1 MYQKYAPEVFR
12 FALYLSGNHGE
23 AEDIV
28 SETFVRAWTSAEHI
42 EMPTLRGYLFTIA
55 RNLFLHGRRKSSRN
69 QTIDETLPDGAP
81 GRTRGP
87 NSARNSRRHRAAPDA
102 AGNRPVGA
110 LDACA
115 Q

>member
-81 GRTRGP
+81 GPYARAEQRAQLEASPRG
-87 NSARNSRRHRAAPDA
+87 SRRCRKST
-102 AGNRPVGA
+102 GRRS
-110 LDACA
+110 
-115 Q
+115 

>member
-1 MYQKYAPEVFR
+1 MSYIVTPRRACNFWPMMDNLDGREMTDFSAMYQKYAPEVFR

-55 RNLFLHGRRKSSRN
+55 RNLFLQGRRKSVT
-69 QTIDETLPDGAP
+69 QPD
-81 GRTRGP
+81 
-87 NSARNSRRHRAAPDA
+87 H
-102 AGNRPVGA
+102 
-110 LDACA
+110 
-115 Q
+115 